1 VAGKIIADIIEAPY
15 DSIRMNVANVTVL
28 TANSS
33 GLTYVP
39 TGNVNI
45 NIGGTS
51 ANLTMNL
58 LTANGIKFP
67 ATQVSSAD
75 ANTLDDYEEGTWTPV
90 VSDAATG
97 GNLATLSDAEAVY
110 TKIGNIVYW
119 RFNVVLS
126 NKASMAAGETLF
138 IQGFPFQSAA
148 IPNSWYN
155 PNPTII
161 RNITFTGFVQFNQV
175 GGTIRGYLREN
186 VSNANGSDITVS
198 DLTNSAAIQAS
209 GFYRVS

>member
-1 VAGKIIADIIEAPY
+1 MAGKIIADIIEAPY

-67 ATQVSSAD
+67 ATQVSSSD

-90 VSDAATG
+90 LTRDGTAPTISYTTREATYVKIGSMVYCQLLVNISSVSSNGSGLNQIAGLPFTAKADSRWG
-97 GNLATLSDAEAVY
+97 GIVSLNMALPSAEAFYILGNNTAGYFWNLASP
-110 TKIGNIVYW
+110 GN
-119 RFNVVLS
+119 
-126 NKASMAAGETLF
+126 T
-138 IQGFPFQSAA
+138 
-148 IPNSWYN
+148 
-155 PNPTII
+155 
-161 RNITFTGFVQFNQV
+161 
-175 GGTIRGYLREN
+175 
-186 VSNANGSDITVS
+186 NANYVNNQLYMTFVYQ
-198 DLTNSAAIQAS
+198 TA
-209 GFYRVS
+209 